1 MSKELVDQTIS
12 ILHCPHHPCRRNL
25 SHLSVPAAFP
35 GSAAV
40 GNAVAPVTE
49 QCEKNG
55 DKTDKQMGF
64 KAKSKGNITNNVYNR
79 CYSYIMNCLIKFN

>member
-49 QCEKNG
+49 QCEKTG
-55 DKTDKQMGF
+55 IKP
-64 KAKSKGNITNNVYNR
+64 TNKWDSRQKVR
-79 CYSYIMNCLIKFN
+79 EISPTMFIIAVIAIS

>member
-12 ILHCPHHPCRRNL
+12 ILRCPHSPCRRNL
-25 SHLSVPAAFP
+25 SHLSVPAAVP

-49 QCEKNG
+49 QCSNR

-64 KAKSKGNITNNVYNR
+64 KAKGKGNITNHV
-79 CYSYIMNCLIKFN
+79 L